1 MLSAH
6 RPAVHRRRLPS
17 VRSLLA
23 DRRGA
28 SLVEYIILV
37 GIVALIAFGGFKY
50 FGSQVTQKIHDQG
63 SSVSNVNGALGN

>member
-1 MLSAH
+1 MSTMK
-6 RPAVHRRRLPS
+6 RL
-17 VRSLLA
+17 VR
-23 DRRGA
+23 DNKGA

-63 SSVSNVNGALGN
+63 GAVSNVNGALGN